1 MSFLWVGFCP
11 SGCFG
16 CFRIKQVLLKV
27 RSCPDKGRIESN
39 KNNNS
44 TALKY
49 WNIHKGDLQWICC
62 NPIQFFEIFVNT
74 YRGIGNSVES
84 LQRLKV
90 SLIKLELLFK
100 KLAI

>member
-1 MSFLWVGFCP
+1 M
-11 SGCFG
+11 
-16 CFRIKQVLLKV
+16 
-27 RSCPDKGRIESN
+27 
-39 KNNNS
+39 

-100 KLAI
+100 KIAI